1 MAENP
6 KDGKFKNLTDEE
18 LVQLS
23 IENKEN
29 YYYLIKRYEVKLMH
43 YIHRLTNITQQ
54 ESEDILQDIFI
65 KVYCNLNGFNQK
77 MKFSS
82 WIYRITRNV
91 TINYYHKNKYRLPK
105 FSLTLNSND
114 VYNLSQSID
123 GANDP
128 GYGLIV
134 QEKADKIKELLSKLP
149 NKYREVLVLRYLEGK
164 SYEEISDI
172 LRKPPG
178 TVATLINRAK
188 SKLNKLAKHSILM
201 GNND

>member
-1 MAENP
+1 MPENP
-6 KDGKFKNLTDEE
+6 KDGEIKNLTDEE
-18 LVQLS
+18 LVRLS
-23 IENKEN
+23 LESKEN
-29 YYYLIKRYEVKLMH
+29 FYYLIKRYEVKLLG
-43 YIHRLTNITQQ
+43 YIHRITDITQQ

-65 KVYCNLNGFNQK
+65 QVYSNLNGFNQK

-91 TINYYHKNKYRLPK
+91 TINYYHKNKYRLPM
-105 FSLTLNSND
+105 FSSTISSND
-114 VYNLSQSID
+114 IYNLSQSID

-128 GYGLIV
+128 GYGLIA
-134 QEKADKIKELLSKLP
+134 QEKADKIKELLTKLP
-149 NKYREVLVLRYLEGK
+149 NKYQEVLVLRYLEEK

-188 SKLNKLAKHSILM
+188 SKLNKLAKHSNLM
-201 GNND
+201 VNND